1 MSRRP
6 RKTNRRPSSPPP
18 STSSPR
24 EFRLPE
30 NTTPALPAVEDFA
43 ALDMPSGLL
52 KTLTTQGVTA
62 PFPIQAATLPNSLAG
77 RDLLGRG
84 RTGSGKTLAFGLAL
98 LARTAGL
105 RAEPKAPLALVLVPT
120 RELALQVTDALT
132 PYATA
137 VNLRLATVVGGLSI
151 TKQADA
157 LRRGTEVVVASPG
170 RLNDLVERGD
180 CVLDQVRITVLDEAD
195 QMTDMGFLP
204 QITKLIR
211 QVRADGQRMLF
222 SATLDANID
231 RLVQQFLTDPV
242 VHSVDPS
249 AGAVTTMEH
258 HVLHL
263 QDETDKKAVT
273 TRIAARDGRVILFLD
288 TKRSADRLAKRLL
301 SVGVRAAALHG
312 GRSQP
317 QRNRTLEQFK
327 NGQVTALVATN
338 VAARGIHI
346 DDLDLVVNVD
356 PPTDHKD
363 YLHRGGRTAR
373 AGGSGSVVTL
383 VLPEQKR
390 DVTRLLSDAGIR
402 PRTARITSGDTEL
415 ATLTG
420 AREPSGVAVTI
431 ELPQPVAPPVSRR
444 RTGTATSTTGTRRRR
459 GASGTA
465 TADTA
470 APDAARGS
478 ARRPTRTGQPTAP
491 AETSGRGAG
500 RRARAEESGRTTARR
515 AAAEASGQGTAPANG
530 KAARG
535 SGGGSGTTT
544 GTGGRGTTRRT
555 TSGPPGTTPSTK
567 PGRGTGGAT
576 SATAAR
582 GSGGPTTGT
591 AGRGSDRRTAT
602 GTATGGTRGSG
613 RRTGNRGTGAA
624 GGSAGAG
631 GRGTDRRNDR
641 RGA

>member
-1 MSRRP
+1 MSRRSQKP
-6 RKTNRRPSSPPP
+6 NNRRASSRPSS
-18 STSSPR
+18 SSSSSAPR

-30 NTTPALPAVEDFA
+30 STTPALPPVEDFA
-43 ALDMPSGLL
+43 GLDMPAALL
-52 KTLTTQGVTA
+52 NTLTAQGVTA

-120 RELALQVTDALT
+120 RELAQQVADALT

-151 TKQADA
+151 TKQAGA
-157 LRRGTEVVVASPG
+157 LRRGAEVLVATPG

-180 CVLDQVRITVLDEAD
+180 CVLDGVRITVLDEAD

-204 QITKLIR
+204 QITKLIQ
-211 QVRADGQRMLF
+211 QVRPDGQRMLF
-222 SATLDANID
+222 SATLDRNID
-231 RLVQQFLTDPV
+231 RLVQRFLTDPV

-258 HVLHL
+258 HVLHV

-301 SVGVRAAALHG
+301 AVGVRAAALHG

-390 DVTRLLSDAGIR
+390 DITRLMSDAGIR
-402 PRTARITSGDTEL
+402 PRTASIKSSDEEL

-420 AREPSGVAVTI
+420 AREPSGVAVVI
-431 ELPQPVAPPVSRR
+431 EVPQPTPPTASRPAR
-444 RTGTATSTTGTRRRR
+444 KTGTEPGRRSGRRRR
-459 GASGTA
+459 NGGGTGPATGATTDQATRNRPAPAGAAAAGTAAGTSASGG
-465 TADTA
+465 
-470 APDAARGS
+470 RGS
-478 ARRPTRTGQPTAP
+478 ARRA
-491 AETSGRGAG
+491 
-500 RRARAEESGRTTARR
+500 
-515 AAAEASGQGTAPANG
+515 
-530 KAARG
+530 G
-535 SGGGSGTTT
+535 SGGAGAAGT
-544 GTGGRGTTRRT
+544 
-555 TSGPPGTTPSTK
+555 S
-567 PGRGTGGAT
+567 
-576 SATAAR
+576 
-582 GSGGPTTGT
+582 
-591 AGRGSDRRTAT
+591 GRGSDRRAGTGSASGNSARVSGRRPGTGGAT
-602 GTATGGTRGSG
+602 RGSSGGGGRGSSGTGGRGSSATGGRGS
-613 RRTGNRGTGAA
+613 
-624 GGSAGAG
+624 
-631 GRGTDRRNDR
+631 DR
-641 RGA
+641 RGSAT